1 MATVTETNI
10 NKSRLVETFVDLIKI
25 NSPSFDEREIGTLLR
40 MKLAALGCDIE
51 LQDYGPSFNLIARK
65 KATDAALIPFLLNAH
80 MDTIEPTEGIKFDA
94 ASEVIRSTGTT
105 VLGADDKCALAQII
119 EALTVVGECSIP
131 HGDIEIVFTSAEEKG
146 LLGARNLDFATLR
159 SKHALVLDSGG
170 AVGRIVIGAPMHVT
184 YTMLISGRSAHA
196 GIEPERGISAIRA
209 AASLITKVPDGRID
223 DETTANIG
231 LISGGTATNVVPRE
245 TTVRG
250 EVRSHS
256 RKTLEH
262 VRHSIFDLARAVV
275 QAHGATLSISEQ
287 EEYTSFRIN
296 ENDPFLGYLEE
307 VFTRCGIAPS
317 RVLTGGG
324 SDANIFNHRGITA
337 LNISTGMQ
345 KVHSVE
351 EEISVRD
358 LCLGSLVVAQAIS
371 NLGMLSRAAGP

>member
-1 MATVTETNI
+1 MVTVRETNI
-10 NKSRLVETFVDLIKI
+10 NRARLVETFVDLLKI
-25 NSPSFDEREIGTLLR
+25 NSPSFEEREIGTLLG
-40 MKLAALGCDIE
+40 MKLEALGCAIE
-51 LQDYGPSFNLIARK
+51 MQDYGPSFNLIARK
-65 KATDAALIPFLLNAH
+65 KATDPTLAPFLLNAH

-94 ASEVIRSTGTT
+94 TSEVIRSTGTT

-119 EALTVVGECSIP
+119 EALTVVSECSIP

-146 LLGARNLDFATLR
+146 LIGARNLDLGTLR

-170 AVGRIVIGAPMHVT
+170 PVGRIVIGAPTHVT
-184 YTMLISGRSAHA
+184 YTMSISGRSAHA
-196 GIEPERGISAIRA
+196 GIEPESGISAIRA
-209 AASLITKVPDGRID
+209 AASVITDVPDGRID
-223 DETTANIG
+223 HDTTANIG

-245 TTVRG
+245 AVIQG

-262 VRHSIFDLARAVV
+262 VKRSIFDVARTVV
-275 QAHGATLSISEQ
+275 QAHRATLIISEQ
-287 EEYTSFRIN
+287 EEYTSFRIDD
-296 ENDPFLGYLEE
+296 NDPFLGYLEE
-307 VFTRCGIAPS
+307 VFTKCGIAPS

-345 KVHSVE
+345 KVHSIA

-358 LCLGSLVVAQAIS
+358 LCLGSLVVAQTIS
-371 NLGMLSRAAGP
+371 NLGMLSHTAGP